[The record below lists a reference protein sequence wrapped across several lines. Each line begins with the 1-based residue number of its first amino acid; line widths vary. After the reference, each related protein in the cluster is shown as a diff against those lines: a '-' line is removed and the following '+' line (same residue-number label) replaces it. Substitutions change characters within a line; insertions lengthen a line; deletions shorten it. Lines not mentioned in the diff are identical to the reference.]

1 MNWLNKKRW
10 DVLKEVI
17 ILIIINNNYS
27 KSTLNVTIKKRSKS
41 KYRNS

>member
-17 ILIIINNNYS
+17 ILIINNNYS
-27 KSTLNVTIKKRSKS
+27 KSTLNVTIKKRSRS